1 MWKYITPREQIS
13 NLPVSIFFPAAANDD
28 VLPQIP
34 TMAGMPTVVK
44 SPPALI
50 PPAGPTPGGKL
61 PLSCIDKT
69 VGGFVYLIQVFPPS
83 SLPAAHDDQGAAAA
97 VAAMRSGFARALV
110 PYYPV
115 AGRLAP
121 SGLEVDCTG
130 EGVWFVEATA
140 SCELADVDGLECYP
154 LLIPA
159 ELLLPRPPPGEKLDG
174 IILMAQATRF
184 TCGGF
189 VVGIT
194 FSHAVFD
201 GQGAS
206 RFLAAV
212 GELARGLP
220 APSVAPVWDRHAIPY
235 PPRPPPPQLTITT
248 EFKFVTQVADISAAS
263 IERVKE
269 EFKQAAASTGEGCST
284 FDAVT
289 AIVFKCRALALAAA
303 LPDGAEVRIGFAAGT
318 RHLLRGVLPTVD
330 GYYGNCVYLACV
342 RRTNRAAR
350 ESALA
355 ELVGTV
361 REEKEAIAAGF
372 ADWMRGVRRYEPP
385 LDYST
390 AILSDWS
397 RLGFDEVDY
406 GFGVP
411 GYIFP
416 HNDLVNYV
424 ATLVY
429 VRPPAPK
436 RGGIRVVLR
445 CMEEPHAAMFAAE
458 LAKFA

>member
-1 MWKYITPREQIS
+1 M
-13 NLPVSIFFPAAANDD
+13 
-28 VLPQIP
+28 
-34 TMAGMPTVVK
+34 
-44 SPPALI
+44 
-50 PPAGPTPGGKL
+50 
-61 PLSCIDKT
+61 
-69 VGGFVYLIQVFPPS
+69 
-83 SLPAAHDDQGAAAA
+83 
-97 VAAMRSGFARALV
+97 
-110 PYYPV
+110 
-115 AGRLAP
+115 
-121 SGLEVDCTG
+121 
-130 EGVWFVEATA
+130 GVWFVEAAAGCT
-140 SCELADVDGLECYP
+140 LADVDGLECCP
-154 LLIPA
+154 LLIPG

-174 IILMAQATRF
+174 LILMAQATRF
-184 TCGGF
+184 ACGGF
-189 VVGIT
+189 AVGIS

-201 GQGAS
+201 GQGAAQ
-206 RFLAAV
+206 FLTAV

-220 APSVAPVWDRHAIPY
+220 TPSVAPVWGRDAIPD
-235 PPRPPPPQLTITT
+235 PPSPPQPQLT
-248 EFKFVTQVADISAAS
+248 EFRFVNQVADISAES
-263 IERVKE
+263 IERVKD
-269 EFKQAAASTGEGCST
+269 EFKSSTGEGCST

-289 AIVFKCRALALAAA
+289 AVVFKCRALALAAA
-303 LPDGAEVRIGFAAGT
+303 LPDDAEVRFGFAAGT
-318 RHLLRGVLPTVD
+318 RHLLRGVLPAVD

-355 ELVGTV
+355 ELVGAV

-406 GFGVP
+406 GFGMP

-416 HNDLVNYV
+416 HNDLVDYV

-436 RGGIRVVLR
+436 RGGIRVLIG
-445 CMEEPHAAMFAAE
+445 CMEDPHAAMFAAE